1 MKGFHMDYGMSAR
14 DYLTRAEECL
24 RQNDPKY
31 LFYAALE
38 LRCAVE
44 ARMREYLANWEH
56 VSKNQKQ
63 GWEIAKLGR
72 AAEKAFKGNK
82 LMRWRVL
89 NNATRETKI
98 VLYYTPV
105 TKNLEANTKRLG
117 DYLHAPKDYHPEDDR
132 WWAEFRNLLQEMMM
146 QTKFATTGTLL
157 GPALLKGNRAHL
169 NMEVPPETD
178 LTELQDIGAL
188 KTISVD
194 FPDELPATL
203 EPEAIVWKS

>member
-1 MKGFHMDYGMSAR
+1 MDYGMSAR
-14 DYLTRAEECL
+14 DYLMRAEQCL
-24 RQNDPKY
+24 RQNDPKF

-72 AAEKAFKGNK
+72 AAEKAFKANK

-89 NNATRETKI
+89 DNATRETNI
-98 VLYYTPV
+98 VFYYTPV
-105 TKNLEANTKRLG
+105 TKSLELNTKRLG
-117 DYLHAPKDYHPEDDR
+117 DYLHAPKDYHPEEDR
-132 WWAEFRNLLQEMMM
+132 WWMEFRNLLQEMLL

-157 GPALLKGNRAHL
+157 GPALLKGKRIHL

-188 KTISVD
+188 KTVSVD
-194 FPDELPATL
+194 YPDALPDPL
-203 EPEAIVWKS
+203 EPEAVVWRS